1 MSGAEG
7 QTTEG
12 CRGKGESSSRCPGYC
27 RFAQCRSN
35 PNASMVVSDVKRFF
49 EKGGNQHLQVYS
61 AMCNYLA
68 TSETTTIIN
77 NIWIYVGQKTQ
88 SRTEDA
94 KAFHLAS
101 SRIMENWT
109 QHAVLR
115 TKTLSKRRMPGAKN
129 GLSEGDG
136 PNEFWSQLSWLRWSR
151 AQSVKRRSD

>member
-1 MSGAEG
+1 MSGPAKTEG
-7 QTTEG
+7 QPTEG

-61 AMCNYLA
+61 AMCNYQA

-88 SRTEDA
+88 SR
-94 KAFHLAS
+94 KQRMQKRFIWPHLAS
-101 SRIMENWT
+101 WRTGHSMPFWGQRPWASAECQEPKM
-109 QHAVLR
+109 VLVKVGQTNSGR
-115 TKTLSKRRMPGAKN
+115 
-129 GLSEGDG
+129 
-136 PNEFWSQLSWLRWSR
+136 SW
-151 AQSVKRRSD
+151 VD